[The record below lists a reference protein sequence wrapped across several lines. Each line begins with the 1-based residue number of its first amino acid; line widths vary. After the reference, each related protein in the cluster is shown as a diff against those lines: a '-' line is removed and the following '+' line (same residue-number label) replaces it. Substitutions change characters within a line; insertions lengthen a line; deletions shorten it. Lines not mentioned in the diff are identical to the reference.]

1 MPYMRI
7 RVIKKRR
14 KRGQKKRTEGW
25 KLVGGT
31 FVNVAPLTS
40 AETRR
45 KKGERERERERE
57 REKGR
62 EGKKR
67 WSYTHE
73 RYVRAHST
81 YGTGL
86 FNEVP

>member
-1 MPYMRI
+1 
-7 RVIKKRR
+7 VIKKRR

-57 REKGR
+57 RKG
-62 EGKKR
+62 EKKR
-67 WSYTHE
+67 DGLSSELLKNTHVDAKRARVKSNAARKSYSDH
-73 RYVRAHST
+73 
-81 YGTGL
+81 
-86 FNEVP
+86 